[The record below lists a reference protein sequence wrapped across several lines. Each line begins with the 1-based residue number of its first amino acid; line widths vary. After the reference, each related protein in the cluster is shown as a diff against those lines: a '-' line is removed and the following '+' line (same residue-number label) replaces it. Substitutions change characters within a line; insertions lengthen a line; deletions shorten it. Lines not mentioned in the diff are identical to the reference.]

1 MSMLYQHSL
10 IIFSTYFSL
19 ITKKEEESL
28 TTIVRR
34 IMNWDLINKKK
45 TNEIRFITLLNDEH
59 QMFVVVV
66 RDFEVV
72 VRYNLR

>member
-34 IMNWDLINKKK
+34 IMN
-45 TNEIRFITLLNDEH
+45 
-59 QMFVVVV
+59 
-66 RDFEVV
+66 
-72 VRYNLR
+72 